1 MSPAADTDVVRR
13 FVAEHQDV
21 RGQFVRLGAA
31 WLALREHGD
40 YPPPV
45 RVLLGEATCA
55 AVLLAST
62 LKFEGMLTLQL
73 QGSGPVRLLVAQC
86 SDDFRIRAVARYDA
100 ARVAGGA
107 AGGDAGADA
116 DAGAGGDDN
125 GGREGRGDGRGGREG
140 HGDGNRGSGDDA
152 GGVGIDARSRFRE
165 LAGDGQVT
173 VTIET
178 ARSGARYQGIV
189 PLAGESLAASLE
201 HYFASSDQVP
211 TVVRLAA
218 EDAGATGMLVQ
229 RLPSRGGTTGA
240 DDEAALAARAREA
253 DLTYEIAGAAL
264 AGIGADE
271 LLRRPPGELVQRCLP
286 GVDARLFAPQA
297 VRFECR
303 CSPERVTGMLR
314 SLGETEVREVLA
326 EQGAVTV
333 TCEFCH
339 RPYRYDAVDVEQ
351 LFAAAGAISP
361 GSPRVN

>member
-1 MSPAADTDVVRR
+1 MNARTDTDVVHR
-13 FVAEHQDV
+13 FVAERQDV

-40 YPPPV
+40 YPAPV
-45 RVLLGEATCA
+45 RELLGEATCA

-73 QGSGPVRLLVAQC
+73 QGNGPVRLLVAQC

-100 ARVAGGA
+100 ARLEGGF
-107 AGGDAGADA
+107 
-116 DAGAGGDDN
+116 
-125 GGREGRGDGRGGREG
+125 RG
-140 HGDGNRGSGDDA
+140 
-152 GGVGIDARSRFRE
+152 
-165 LAGDGQVT
+165 LAGDGQIT

-178 ARSGARYQGIV
+178 SRTGARYQGIV

-218 EDAGATGMLVQ
+218 EDAGAAGMLVQ
-229 RLPSRGGTTGA
+229 RMPSQGGVQA
-240 DDEAALAARAREA
+240 EEAEATEASRRREA
-253 DLTYEIAGAAL
+253 DLTFDIASAAL
-264 AGIGADE
+264 TGLGADE
-271 LLRRPPGELVQRCLP
+271 LLRRPAAELAQRCLP
-286 GVDARLFAPQA
+286 GLDVRLFEPQA

-303 CSPERVTGMLR
+303 CSAERVAGVLR
-314 SLGETEVREVLA
+314 SIGEAEVREILA

>member
-1 MSPAADTDVVRR
+1 MSPGADTDVVRR

-45 RVLLGEATCA
+45 RALLGEATCA

-100 ARVAGGA
+100 ARVAGIA
-107 AGGDAGADA
+107 AD
-116 DAGAGGDDN
+116 GDD
-125 GGREGRGDGRGGREG
+125 
-140 HGDGNRGSGDDA
+140 
-152 GGVGIDARSRFRE
+152 SRFRE
-165 LAGDGQVT
+165 LAGDGQIT

-229 RLPSRGGTTGA
+229 RLPPRGGSVGA

-271 LLRRPPGELVQRCLP
+271 LLRRPPEELVQRCLP

-314 SLGETEVREVLA
+314 SLGEIEVREVLA

-361 GSPRVN
+361 GSPRIN

>member
-1 MSPAADTDVVRR
+1 MNPAADTDVVRR

-40 YPPPV
+40 YPPLV
-45 RVLLGEATCA
+45 RALLGEATCA

-100 ARVAGGA
+100 ARVA
-107 AGGDAGADA
+107 AGGEGSPGAS
-116 DAGAGGDDN
+116 GD
-125 GGREGRGDGRGGREG
+125 GHGELEEEGDGRSD
-140 HGDGNRGSGDDA
+140 GDRGSGDDA
-152 GGVGIDARSRFRE
+152 GGAGSRTRSGTHTHVGTDPVSRFRE
-165 LAGDGQVT
+165 LAGDGQIT

-229 RLPSRGGTTGA
+229 RLPSRGGTAGA

-303 CSPERVTGMLR
+303 CSPERVAGMLR
-314 SLGETEVREVLA
+314 SLGEIEVREVLA